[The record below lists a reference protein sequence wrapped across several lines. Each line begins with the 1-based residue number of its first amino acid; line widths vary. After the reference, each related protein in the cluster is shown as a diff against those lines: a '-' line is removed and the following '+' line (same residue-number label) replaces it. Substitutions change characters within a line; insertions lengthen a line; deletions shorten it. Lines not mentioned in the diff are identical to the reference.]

1 MRQIRIR
8 FMKQF
13 EILLSIYMSADV
25 ALQMVNEINLYA
37 KDRIA
42 RELSIDINLVNSKYQ
57 ALDIQYE
64 KLVLKLTE
72 LQKMITEFKNGKNN
86 RDLNKDLIKFTT
98 NTEINDNGLLLG
110 IEKVISNKEP
120 KREFVYKA
128 LPYQSVY
135 PVTTTTVIENKLNP
149 INQVTH
155 VEVFTP
161 HTKKTTDNSETLS
174 TSTPNDAKKE
184 TVENPKSETAKQD
197 GVKTQEVTVEAVQ
210 TKEGQAVET
219 PQDKDVQ
226 TQAVSQ
232 EETATAHEAVSA
244 YKETVN
250 TINAAGLNAGEIATV
265 IANQVN
271 NLSDIE
277 TSLGNGNIN
286 KGAVSVLK
294 DETEKL
300 QNLIW
305 NQSYAVIEDYNL
317 ARNNYNLQIQT
328 QEVEVDQD
336 IETILSSSQ
345 KTINQLDSKIGA
357 RQLDSD
363 FVNQILSVKDMT
375 ASLQSRTK

>member
-1 MRQIRIR
+1 M
-8 FMKQF
+8 
-13 EILLSIYMSADV
+13 
-25 ALQMVNEINLYA
+25 
-37 KDRIA
+37 
-42 RELSIDINLVNSKYQ
+42 
-57 ALDIQYE
+57 
-64 KLVLKLTE
+64 
-72 LQKMITEFKNGKNN
+72 
-86 RDLNKDLIKFTT
+86 
-98 NTEINDNGLLLG
+98 
-110 IEKVISNKEP
+110 
-120 KREFVYKA
+120 
-128 LPYQSVY
+128 
-135 PVTTTTVIENKLNP
+135 
-149 INQVTH
+149 
-155 VEVFTP
+155 
-161 HTKKTTDNSETLS
+161 
-174 TSTPNDAKKE
+174 
-184 TVENPKSETAKQD
+184 ENPKSETAKQD